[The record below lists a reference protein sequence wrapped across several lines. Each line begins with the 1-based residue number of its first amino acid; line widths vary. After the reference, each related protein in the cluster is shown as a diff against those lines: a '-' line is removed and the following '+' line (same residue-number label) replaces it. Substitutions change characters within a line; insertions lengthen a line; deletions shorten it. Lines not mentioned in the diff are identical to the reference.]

1 MRTWL
6 ILGGVFL
13 LVGFGMFQCVRMR
26 TAAQLEKARKS
37 IQTATVDRGDVVVEV
52 VETGTIEPVQNV
64 EVKSRVSGRLARLL
78 VEEGDRVSPG
88 QLLAIIDPQELRI
101 QLEQSS
107 AQLKGAESAASRA
120 RLSVGLTKAEV
131 KTALEQAEARYIR
144 AKRALDTQP
153 ELTRAAIAQAQ
164 SNYEN
169 AVRAHD
175 LLLGTTQ
182 PQERIRL
189 QTEVERAAAS
199 YENDKRNYERL
210 VGLLEKGYVSK
221 RQVDDA
227 RTQMAVSEATLTRA
241 RDEYARLEDRQQIE
255 AKNAAE
261 QVRLAKAALDQ
272 AMANANLDKNR
283 QQEFAE
289 AAAALERAKEDFR
302 RIAMDQAS
310 AAQAA
315 ASAQQL
321 RGVVA
326 DNQRLLRETEIRSP
340 LSGVVTRKLVEPGE
354 LVSALSSFSGGTTIV
369 EIGDL
374 AALQVTLAVNEID
387 VAKLE
392 TGMPATIEVDALPG
406 EKLEGVVHRIAPAS
420 QSDPNA
426 QPSTAAVVKYRVEVR
441 LKNKHAKI
449 KPGMSAK
456 CVVRVVDRKNVLR
469 LPIEFVG
476 TDKDGSRFVMVQEPG
491 AKGKLP
497 TTKKVKVK
505 VGVTSATYVE
515 IISGV
520 QKGAKVERPPFIGPD
535 RKGMMQFGR
544 E

>member
-6 ILGGVFL
+6 ILGGIFV
-13 LVGFGMFQCVRMR
+13 LVGVGMFQCLRMR
-26 TAAQLEKARKS
+26 TAAQLQKAS
-37 IQTATVDRGDVVVEV
+37 EGIQTATVDQGDVVVEV

-64 EVKSRVSGRLARLL
+64 EVKSRVSGRLAKLL
-78 VEEGDRVSPG
+78 VEEGDRVAAG
-88 QLLAIIDPQELRI
+88 QPLAIIDPQELRI

-107 AQLKGAESAASRA
+107 AQLQGAESGAARA

-131 KTALEQAEARYIR
+131 KTALDQAEARYIR

-189 QTEVERAAAS
+189 QTEVERATVS

-210 VGLLEKGYVSK
+210 VGLLEKGYVPK

-227 RTQMAVSEATLTRA
+227 RTQMAVSEAALTRA
-241 RDEYARLEDRQQIE
+241 RDEFARLEARQQIE

-261 QVRLAKAALDQ
+261 QVRLAKAGLDQ

-283 QQEFAE
+283 QQEFTE
-289 AAAALERAKEDFR
+289 AAAALERAKEDYR
-302 RIAMDQAS
+302 RIAMDEAS

-315 ASAQQL
+315 AGAQQL

-326 DNQRLLRETEIRSP
+326 DNQRLLGETEIRSP
-340 LSGVVTRKLVEPGE
+340 LAGVVTRKLVEPGE

-369 EIGDL
+369 EVGDL
-374 AALQVTLAVNEID
+374 ASLQVTLAVNEID

-392 TGMPATIEVDALPG
+392 TGMAATIEVDALPG
-406 EKLEGVVHRIAPAS
+406 EKLEGTVHRIAPAS
-420 QSDPNA
+420 QADPNA
-426 QPSTAAVVKYRVEVR
+426 QASTAAVVKYRVEVR
-441 LKNKHAKI
+441 LKDKHPKI

-456 CVVRVVDRKNVLR
+456 CTVRVIDRKNVLR

-491 AKGKLP
+491 ARGKMP
-497 TTKKVKVK
+497 TSKKVKVT
-505 VGVTSATYVE
+505 VGVASATYVQ
-515 IISGV
+515 IVSGV
-520 QKGAKVERPPFIGPD
+520 QKGAKVERPPFTGPD